1 MDQLPDITYRSSIRY
16 WKKPTLDYNF
26 YWILTV
32 FLGWAGLDYFYL
44 GSPWMGFV
52 KLAMTF
58 LTFGYWWA
66 YDAMNATFN
75 KEQVEFAGPFV
86 PAWGPTGIGAGRF
99 ASKERPPPSSPEQ
112 AAKHTHFLLYG
123 VALFTLGIFGADSYL
138 TGDTLSGF
146 IRLISLLT
154 IIFSPIA
161 ILWYIFNIGRYVI
174 RTDLCLDTFWD
185 YFGAPKPADGQDCP
199 NVLEM
204 FTIWALKT
212 LVVILKLIPGLDI
225 AVSSVEG
232 VINSLETAYK
242 VTVPI
247 VKSTVETGWSITSMI
262 QRIFGML
269 RAGFPAPTEF
279 AAAAAE
285 AAGAPAA
292 AAPTAAARPASSAS
306 SAAAATA
313 AAATAATPAAAAAR
327 VPAAAQTGGG
337 LSEETPFSASLSLL
351 SVAVVGTILVSA
363 VSLTFWRAYQKVQHG
378 SVPPAPESPDK
389 RGGEEHNDVP
399 PDPALSGE
407 SGDD

>member
-1 MDQLPDITYRSSIRY
+1 MDQLPDLTYRSSIRY

-58 LTFGYWWA
+58 LTLGYWWA
-66 YDAMNATFN
+66 YDALNATFN

-123 VALFTLGIFGADSYL
+123 IALFTLGIFGADSYL
-138 TGDTLSGF
+138 TGDTMSGF

-161 ILWYIFNIGRYVI
+161 ILWYIFNVGRYVI
-174 RTDLCLDTFWD
+174 RTDLCMDTFWD
-185 YFGAPKPADGQDCP
+185 YFGAPKPADGQECP

-204 FTIWALKT
+204 FTIWVLKT
-212 LVVILKLIPGLDI
+212 LVVILKLIPGMDI
-225 AVSSVEG
+225 IVSSIEG

-247 VKSTVETGWSITSMI
+247 VKSTVETGWSITSLI
-262 QRIFGML
+262 RRFYGML
-269 RAGFPAPTEF
+269 RSGFPAPTEF

-285 AAGAPAA
+285 AGG
-292 AAPTAAARPASSAS
+292 PTATAAKPVA
-306 SAAAATA
+306 SAAAKSSS
-313 AAATAATPAAAAAR
+313 PAAAAASPA
-327 VPAAAQTGGG
+327 PAAASSAPAATQTGGG
-337 LSEETPFSASLSLL
+337 FTETPFSASLSLL

-363 VSLTFWRAYQKVQHG
+363 VSLTFWRAYQKTQNG
-378 SVPPAPESPDK
+378 SVSPAPESPDK
-389 RGGEEHNDVP
+389 RGGEEYNDVP
-399 PDPALSGE
+399 PHPTLSGE